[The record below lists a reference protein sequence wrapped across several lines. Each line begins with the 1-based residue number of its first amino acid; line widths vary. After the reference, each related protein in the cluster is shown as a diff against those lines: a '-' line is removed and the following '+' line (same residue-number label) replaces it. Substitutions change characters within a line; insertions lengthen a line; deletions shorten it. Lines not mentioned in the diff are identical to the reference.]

1 MNQLIIFFLSS
12 LFINSLSSKAEPPK
26 KISAHITVMGIVYC
40 DICSNNSFSRH
51 SYFLPG
57 LVSKFFRNCK
67 KAFYVKMLTLSLIF
81 LINTNVYPGAEVRMD
96 CKFEASWPK
105 TREQISFSVNRTTNR
120 HGMYKLEIP
129 SVDGIA
135 CAQAAID
142 SSCEASLMSS
152 SSKACNVPGYKS
164 TTNEIAIKV
173 KQQNLCIYSLNALN
187 FRPSKTDAGLCGNRK
202 P

>member
-1 MNQLIIFFLSS
+1 
-12 LFINSLSSKAEPPK
+12 
-26 KISAHITVMGIVYC
+26 
-40 DICSNNSFSRH
+40 
-51 SYFLPG
+51 
-57 LVSKFFRNCK
+57 
-67 KAFYVKMLTLSLIF
+67 MLRYALSLIF
-81 LINTNVYPGAEVRMD
+81 FFLTHTNVYPGAEVRID
-96 CKFEASWPK
+96 CKFKASWPK

-120 HGMYKLEIP
+120 YGMYKLEIP